1 MARRKKAPDKF
12 IRFTVTVEAASLT
25 VGRTGPGILTG
36 APEGEADS
44 YIHVEG
50 LTDQPVMRD
59 LRRVV
64 ILASHE
70 QEDRGNPGAAIGANE
85 VWHVAVSLPS
95 PHFGHLLSLVLSDK
109 LHKASIGVENL
120 RRGRG
125 RVRTIDFTSAP
136 IPFHHD
142 MDE

>member
-1 MARRKKAPDKF
+1 MARRKKASNNF
-12 IRFTVTVEAASLT
+12 IRFIVKVEAASLR
-25 VGRTGPGILTG
+25 VGRTGPGIFTG

-44 YIHVEG
+44 YIYVEG

-64 ILASHE
+64 ILVSHE
-70 QEDRGNPGAAIGANE
+70 QEDRGDPGAAIGADE
-85 VWHVAVSLPS
+85 VWHVAVALPS
-95 PHFGHLLSLVLSDK
+95 PHFAHLLSLVLSDK

-125 RVRTIDFTSAP
+125 RVRTIDFSSAP
-136 IPFHHD
+136 VPSHRE
-142 MDE
+142 MEE

>member
-1 MARRKKAPDKF
+1 MARRKKASNNF
-12 IRFTVTVEAASLT
+12 IRFTVKVEAASLR
-25 VGRTGPGILTG
+25 VGRTGPGIFTS

-64 ILASHE
+64 ILVSHE
-70 QEDRGNPGAAIGANE
+70 QEDRGDPGGAIDANE
-85 VWHVAVSLPS
+85 VWRVAVSLPS
-95 PHFGHLLSLVLSDK
+95 PYFDHLLSLVLSDK

-120 RRGRG
+120 SRGRG
-125 RVRTIDFTSAP
+125 RVRTIDFSSAP
-136 IPFHHD
+136 VPSHRE
-142 MDE
+142 MEE